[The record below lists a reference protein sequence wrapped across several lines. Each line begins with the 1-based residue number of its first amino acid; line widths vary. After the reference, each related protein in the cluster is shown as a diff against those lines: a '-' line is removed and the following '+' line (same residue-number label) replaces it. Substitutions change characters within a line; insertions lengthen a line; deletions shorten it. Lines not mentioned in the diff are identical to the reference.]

1 MTSAWVTAAAIW
13 GAALSTVLAWS
24 RFLPRPKIILAP
36 WPAER
41 PQSSQLEMRVVNS
54 SSWPIEI
61 YRVRRMRLSGKA
73 VEFVANTDPEMPLSN
88 WFDWEESGELYL
100 YVPPHSRGSI
110 FMRGLDRD
118 SRSLLVFM
126 WHCGPFLPARNPLWV
141 YVSGRHAERVSRTS
155 QRQTRLAVKG

>member
-1 MTSAWVTAAAIW
+1 MSSGWVTAAAIW

-24 RFLPRPKIILAP
+24 RFLPRPKIVLAP

-41 PQSSQLEMRVVNS
+41 PQPSQLEMRVVNS

-61 YRVRRMRLSGKA
+61 YRVRRLRLSGKPI
-73 VEFVANTDPEMPLSN
+73 EFVANTDPEMPLSN
-88 WFDWEESGELYL
+88 WFDWDESGELYL

-118 SRSLLVFM
+118 TRSLLVFM
-126 WHCGPFLPARNPLWV
+126 WHSGPVLPVRNPLLV
-141 YVSGRHAERVSRTS
+141 YVSGRHAERISRGS
-155 QRQTRLAVKG
+155 RRQRRLAIKG